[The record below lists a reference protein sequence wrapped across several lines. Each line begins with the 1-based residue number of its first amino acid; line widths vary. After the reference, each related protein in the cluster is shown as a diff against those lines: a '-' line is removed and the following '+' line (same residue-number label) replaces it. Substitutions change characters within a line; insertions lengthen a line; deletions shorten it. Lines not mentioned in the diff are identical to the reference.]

1 MTTNSTGFT
10 IVRRG
15 YDTNEVDQYLAGLA
29 AGGRPADRPMFTIRR
44 RGYDRAEVDG
54 HLAGNASAQ
63 GAC

>member
-1 MTTNSTGFT
+1 MTTDNTGFT

-15 YDTNEVDQYLAGLA
+15 YDTDEVDVYLAGLA

-54 HLAGNASAQ
+54 RVAEFQRARPA
-63 GAC
+63 

>member
-1 MTTNSTGFT
+1 MTANSTGFT

-15 YDTNEVDQYLAGLA
+15 YDTGEVDLYLAGLA

-54 HLAGNASAQ
+54 HLAGLVPAQ
-63 GAC
+63 RSR